1 MNNFTNFVFKTLNN
15 SLKFILFFLF
25 FNLSNLLAQNEYDIR
40 TLSKFQS
47 EYEWIDSA
55 KLKFIFYTYRYS
67 SISTDKNQFPDTAY
81 CTVFYN
87 DTARIK
93 QIPLYKDSIFVP
105 DYFYCLGLSL
115 CNTSS
120 YCHPDR
126 FLFTIFRYTGV
137 IDFNSPSVIDT
148 LNHLDACNIEI
159 GFRGS
164 FLMQYHSN
172 FDNNKINDT
181 TYDNH
186 YCFFGINR
194 CYQWKKGDKSPK
206 YREFQPVNDVSRL
219 KRQGIAQIDFG
230 SIKNNNDSIAYEL
243 TQPIFYTTKK
253 YRPFTT
259 GFSLNYY
266 ITSFCRFG
274 AASCTPRPE
283 FNPPQ
288 GFYLNPKTGI
298 SLFSN
303 PLTDYYR
310 KSNLFCVKVKTFK
323 NNNQNSKVLVSEQIR
338 LISYLTGNYE
348 PYVRN
353 LNCPVLVQNFPLRR
367 YACANKRDTFTIRLR
382 DTMAVDQVVP
392 DTIAYQVYQNLPGGT
407 FWESQSISNNKEIKI
422 AWNPTL
428 AKVIDNPYLFN
439 INANEQRCWPN
450 RMYEFRSC
458 DFYVVQMPEFAIQ
471 KNIQNCG
478 RLELKAESINPDENT
493 YNYQWNLTHSSG
505 LQLSA
510 STLNSAFILPQS
522 GKWYISLKTTN
533 TPHGCRSTFLD
544 SIELPFATP
553 KISATPQNKVCQGQ
567 IITYSA
573 HKAEVETPLQYFW
586 QVGNQT
592 STDSFFSIQAIDS
605 FKLKLSIT
613 DNRGCTATD
622 SFEQK
627 TFPFYNVQK
636 LKDTAV
642 CIGQNI
648 SVSATPNALQDSVLW
663 LHNNSKNLTETLLTP
678 QVYKVQY
685 TNSNGCTAIDSFT
698 LKNNNPIIP
707 VKYNDQTVCK
717 GDTVNLITF
726 ESNDIQYQSKQW
738 RENGVL
744 QINPNQFKKT
754 IHQNTVLEFIATGSQ
769 YNITCTDQDTIQ
781 INLHPTNTNRL
792 QILKTDTC
800 LRSNEV
806 QVSISGSTNTQSQ
819 TINWGDGAEEAYNN
833 QTHQYS
839 QAQTYQ
845 IKLYSTTELGCKDTQ
860 SQQVEIYSNPILEAS
875 LQQTSLCLNT
885 NAELLI
891 SSIPNSTQHRINWG
905 DGNIDNNET
914 SGTKFHTYNQ
924 ANNFTISIEATDNI
938 CKSDT
943 ILYITIHPLPQTTLT
958 AENLCLGDSTIV
970 KVQSNGNHQYTWS
983 PQGTAVDNNTQSY
996 KFPQIGNYEIK
1007 LQTTDLN
1014 QCQSRDSI
1022 RFSIIERP
1030 KADFIYANL
1039 SRELKYKFKFI
1050 NQSTNATG
1058 YEWFFTKTNTQTS
1071 SEISPEIVFADTG
1084 IYTIIL
1090 IADKNKQ
1097 CFDTA
1102 QKRVPVL
1109 EQMVFYFPNVVTLKN
1124 DGINETFGLSIEQKK
1139 FAIEYQLE
1147 IFNRWGEC
1155 LFKTNDTNKD
1165 WHPANIPLGVYI
1177 YQAKIRDIYN
1187 ILHEV
1192 KGVVEVVR

>member
-1 MNNFTNFVFKTLNN
+1 MNVIKFIITLSNP
-15 SLKFILFFLF
+15 LKFILIFLF
-25 FNLSNLLAQNEYDIR
+25 FNLSNLIAQNQYDIR
-40 TLSKFQS
+40 TLSRFQS
-47 EYEWIDSA
+47 EYEWVDSA
-55 KLKFIFYTYRYS
+55 KLKFTFYTYRFYA
-67 SISTDKNQFPDTAY
+67 ISTDKNQFPDTAF
-81 CTVFYN
+81 CTIFYN

-93 QIPLYKDSIFVP
+93 QIPVYKDSIFVP
-105 DYFYCLGLSL
+105 DYFNCLGLPICGTINA
-115 CNTSS
+115 CNINQYHYTV
-120 YCHPDR
+120 
-126 FLFTIFRYTGV
+126 FRYSGIV
-137 IDFNSPSVIDT
+137 DFDSPFIKDT
-148 LNHLDACNIEI
+148 LNLLSACNIEI

-164 FLMQYHSN
+164 FETFYHIN
-172 FDNNKINDT
+172 FDNPINNST
-181 TYDNH
+181 SDNH
-186 YCFFGINR
+186 YCFFVINR
-194 CYQWKKGDKSPK
+194 CYKWKKGDKSPK
-206 YREFQPVNDVSRL
+206 YREFQPVNEVSRL
-219 KRQGIAQIDFG
+219 NRQGIIQIDFG
-230 SIKNNNDSIAYEL
+230 SINNNNDSITYEL

-253 YRPFTT
+253 NRPFTT

-274 AASCTPRPE
+274 SPPCVPRPDL
-283 FNPPQ
+283 NPPQ

-303 PLTDYYR
+303 SLTDYFR
-310 KSNLFCVKVKTFK
+310 RSNLYCVKIKTFK
-323 NNNQNSKVLVSEQIR
+323 NNNQNSKVLVSELIR
-338 LISYLTGNYE
+338 IIAYLTDNYE
-348 PYVRN
+348 PYVGN
-353 LNCPVLVQNFPLRR
+353 LNRPVFIQNLPLRR
-367 YACANKRDTFTIRLR
+367 YVCANKRDTITIRMR

-407 FWESQSISNNKEIKI
+407 FWESQSVSNNKEIKI

-439 INANEQRCWPN
+439 INAHEQRCWPN

-458 DFYVVQMPEFAIQ
+458 EFYVVQMPEFAIQ

-478 RLELKAESINPDENT
+478 RLELKAESINSDENT
-493 YNYQWNLTHSSG
+493 YNYQWNLSHSSG
-505 LQLSA
+505 LQLSS
-510 STLNSAFILPQS
+510 STLNSAYSLSKS
-522 GKWYISLKTTN
+522 GKWYISLRATN
-533 TPHGCRSTFLD
+533 TRYGCSSVFLD
-544 SIELPFATP
+544 SFEIAYAAPSITVSP
-553 KISATPQNKVCQGQ
+553 KSRVCHLQTLNYTAQ
-567 IITYSA
+567 
-573 HKAEVETPLQYFW
+573 KAETKTPLQYLW

-592 STDSFFSIQAIDS
+592 STDSFFSLQVQDS
-605 FKLKLSIT
+605 FKVKLSIT

-627 TFPFYNVQK
+627 IFPLYNVQK

-642 CIGQNI
+642 CIGQSI
-648 SVSATPNALQDSVLW
+648 SLSAKPNALQDSVLW
-663 LHNNSKNLTETLLTP
+663 LHNNSQNLSETLLTP

-685 TNSNGCTAIDSFT
+685 INQNGCKAIDSFT
-698 LKNNNPIIP
+698 LKNNDPIIP

-717 GDTVNLITF
+717 GDTVNLVF
-726 ESNDIQYQSKQW
+726 FVSGNVQYQNVQW

-744 QINPNQFKKT
+744 QTNPNQYKKS
-754 IHQNTVLEFIATGSQ
+754 IHQNSIIEISATGSQ
-769 YNITCTDQDTIQ
+769 YNITCTEQDTIQ
-781 INLHPTNTNRL
+781 INLHPENTNRL

-800 LRSNEV
+800 LKSNQIQANIV
-806 QVSISGSTNTQSQ
+806 GNTNTQSQ
-819 TINWGDGAEEAYNN
+819 TIAWGDGVEEAYNN
-833 QTHQYS
+833 QTHQYK
-839 QAQTYQ
+839 QAQNYPIT
-845 IKLYSTTELGCKDTQ
+845 LYSTTEYGCKDTQ
-860 SQQVEIYSNPILEAS
+860 SQQIEIYSNPILFAQ
-875 LQQTSLCLNT
+875 LKKANLCQNS

-905 DGNIDNNET
+905 DGNSQNNEM
-914 SGTKFHTYNQ
+914 SGTKLHTYTQ

-943 ILYITIHPLPQTTLT
+943 TISITINPLPQITLT

-983 PQGTAVDNNTQSY
+983 PQGTAVNKNTQSY
-996 KFPQIGNYEIK
+996 KFPQTGNYEIK

-1014 QCQSRDSI
+1014 LCQSRDSI

-1071 SEISPEIVFADTG
+1071 TEISPEMVFVDTG

-1090 IADKNKQ
+1090 IADKDKQ

-1102 QKRVPVL
+1102 QQKVPIL
-1109 EQMVFYFPNVVTLKN
+1109 EQIVFYLPNVVTLNN
-1124 DGINETFGLSIEQKK
+1124 DGINETFGLSKEQKA
-1139 FAIEYQLE
+1139 FAKEYQLE
-1147 IFNRWGEC
+1147 IFNRWGER

-1165 WHPANIPLGVYI
+1165 WHPTNIPLGVYI
-1177 YQAKIRDIYN
+1177 YQAKIRDLYN
-1187 ILHEV
+1187 VLHEV